1 MLEVG
6 WSEMLVIAIIL
17 IVVVGPKDLPRML
30 RTFGNFTSKMRG
42 MANDFRKQFDEAM
55 KEADLEEVK
64 SAVDQVRN
72 LNPTADIK
80 KALNPMEKA
89 AADIRAGLD
98 AALKPTPATTPAA
111 TPQPAEPLKT
121 GATAMPG
128 EPAPPP
134 VVPAAAPVATPA
146 PVEAAPSK
154 AAEKPSA
161 SKKTA
166 AKAKTPANKT
176 KAAT

>member
-1 MLEVG
+1 MLEIG

-55 KEADLEEVK
+55 KEADLQDVK
-64 SAVDQVRN
+64 AAVDQVRN
-72 LNPTADIK
+72 LNPAADIK

-89 AADIRAGLD
+89 AADIRAGVD
-98 AALKPTPATTPAA
+98 AALKPSPPAQPAA

-121 GATAMPG
+121 GPAAMPG
-128 EPAPPP
+128 ETAAVAEPAKPATPAA
-134 VVPAAAPVATPA
+134 VEAKPAAAELKAKA
-146 PVEAAPSK
+146 AAPKK
-154 AAEKPSA
+154 AA
-161 SKKTA
+161 T
-166 AKAKTPANKT
+166 KAKTPAKKT